1 MAKMQKED
9 KEVVAGVIQ
18 DITDFS
24 EAITG
29 VMGDLKS
36 TVSNMNDIWND
47 AQYTIFQNYIDEL
60 DTNVA
65 RDLEELENARAQ
77 LAYKLSLYD

>member
-18 DITDFS
+18 DIADFS

-36 TVSNMNDIWND
+36 AVSNMNDIWND

-60 DTNVA
+60 DANIA